1 MKNITGVSDLE
12 SLQNTTLL
20 SDWWTITQ
28 EMIDRF
34 ADAAFD
40 HQWIHVDPK
49 RASTESPFGTTI
61 AHGFLTLS
69 LLSPMLKQCI
79 VSEGAVI
86 VNYGFDRVRFPHP
99 VRCGDRIRG
108 SFLLS
113 HVGLSAVHVD
123 LLWTVEVKAEGAP
136 KPSLAA
142 LWLSRVFFS
151 QQTP

>member
-49 RASTESPFGTTI
+49 RASTESPFGQHR
-61 AHGFLTLS
+61 A
-69 LLSPMLKQCI
+69 
-79 VSEGAVI
+79 
-86 VNYGFDRVRFPHP
+86 
-99 VRCGDRIRG
+99 RI
-108 SFLLS
+108 S
-113 HVGLSAVHVD
+113 HFEPPLAD
-123 LLWTVEVKAEGAP
+123 VETMH
-136 KPSLAA
+136 
-142 LWLSRVFFS
+142 R
-151 QQTP
+151 